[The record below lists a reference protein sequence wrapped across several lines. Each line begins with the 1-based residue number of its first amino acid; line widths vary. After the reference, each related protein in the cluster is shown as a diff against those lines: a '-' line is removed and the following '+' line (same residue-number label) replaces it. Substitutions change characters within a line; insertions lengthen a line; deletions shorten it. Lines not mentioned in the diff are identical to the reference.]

1 MLRGE
6 NMTSDEIILLV
17 GGILFGLAV
26 IIPIAYLIWKWPEL
40 KRKEQERKQAF
51 YDECEKELDYVFK
64 KAIVLE
70 KRKDFYYVS
79 NLNIPKS
86 QEDFFATF
94 LIENKEKR
102 EFQIREDIYERIEQ
116 GQQGTLITVNGNF
129 FDFGDGEE
137 VELEDGQIDC
147 VEPESAEE

>member
-1 MLRGE
+1 
-6 NMTSDEIILLV
+6 MTSDEIILLV

-102 EFQIREDIYERIEQ
+102 EFLIREDIYERIEQ
-116 GQQGTLITVNGNF
+116 GQQGTLVTVNGNF

-137 VELEDGQIDC
+137 TEIEVEQLGCAKLE
-147 VEPESAEE
+147 EKEE